1 MTYGEPQIAVWIGN
15 YGYYAEGELR
25 DRRVELPMRDEDLD
39 AFLRE
44 AGLLDAQ
51 HEEIYISDYDGIPLG
66 MPYGEAFS
74 EYTHLDD
81 LNLLAKQMDLAS
93 PSTLEAVEGALGAM
107 AEPPQTVVELM
118 NLIAQADEI
127 PFAEWPDE
135 LDYSSPEERLAY
147 AIAGEVGGVERLD
160 RSTLEAHFDYAS
172 YGRLLADEGIAIGDD
187 GYLDAPAQDD
197 LTGRYGA
204 EEVIEEAELLGWDGS
219 VPSPDELE
227 EARTTL
233 ADVGAPAPDDAE
245 PRLVAA
251 AAAVVEDLD
260 ARGYE
265 ALELYAQH
273 CMGSLDG
280 PAELAS
286 AALQVDDIMYREY
299 LRPLAADPYEGLA
312 RTVVDEFGGIA
323 QLGREALEAHFDWET
338 WGRELAMGFSL
349 GERGYLDAAAD
360 MPDLG
365 TYSRGELAEEI
376 EPEWELERA
385 PELAT
390 EPVMA
395 AVALPQ
401 RQEARTSP
409 TPAGDEVSARAQ
421 SRALSQQ
428 RAQSPRARTRQ

>member
-81 LNLLAKQMDLAS
+81 LNLLAKQMDL
-93 PSTLEAVEGALGAM
+93 
-107 AEPPQTVVELM
+107 
-118 NLIAQADEI
+118 
-127 PFAEWPDE
+127 
-135 LDYSSPEERLAY
+135 
-147 AIAGEVGGVERLD
+147 
-160 RSTLEAHFDYAS
+160 
-172 YGRLLADEGIAIGDD
+172 
-187 GYLDAPAQDD
+187 
-197 LTGRYGA
+197 
-204 EEVIEEAELLGWDGS
+204 
-219 VPSPDELE
+219 
-227 EARTTL
+227 
-233 ADVGAPAPDDAE
+233 
-245 PRLVAA
+245 
-251 AAAVVEDLD
+251 D

-323 QLGREALEAHFDWET
+323 QLDREALEAHFDWET

-385 PELAT
+385 PELAA